1 MEAAALRV
9 QEAAAVSYVPRSK
22 PQFHHGVAVNGCQV
36 NPGKLGEAAAQYLSA
51 IFDRVPRCVQQQHDL
66 SP

>member
-22 PQFHHGVAVNGCQV
+22 PQLHQGVAVNRGQV
-36 NPGKLGEAAAQYLSA
+36 NPG
-51 IFDRVPRCVQQQHDL
+51 
-66 SP
+66 